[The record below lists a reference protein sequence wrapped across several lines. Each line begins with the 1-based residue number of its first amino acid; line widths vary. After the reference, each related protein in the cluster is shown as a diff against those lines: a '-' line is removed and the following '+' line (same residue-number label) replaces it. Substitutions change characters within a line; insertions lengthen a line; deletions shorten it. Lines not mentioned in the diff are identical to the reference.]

1 MLQLSRGASTL
12 LATAVIGIVIIG
24 YVVGHSRSQ
33 GAPAEKVLTASAG
46 NVLLTYP
53 VAWRAAV
60 AAPEIKGLAIA
71 HPLVLAP
78 GGDATQA
85 GLVAGALGGGEAAPL
100 PRPLIALMRALPETA
115 VVDLLG
121 SQAYRYAHV
130 NLAGFDRDLTLYA
143 IPNPSG
149 EETVLACYA
158 TASLTAYMRTC
169 EHIVASLALLGQSQT
184 YDLTPNP
191 SYARELSASVAALDQ
206 QRSSLRREMAVR
218 ATTAAARAAA
228 TRLASAYAGAAT
240 SISKLEPPSAASA
253 AQATLTRSILQ
264 ASAAYKPFATAVA
277 EENATGLTAA
287 RKQVDEAETGVQGAL
302 EEFALLGYQQ
312 A

>member
-1 MLQLSRGASTL
+1 MPQLSRGASTL
-12 LATAVIGIVIIG
+12 LATAVLGIVIIG
-24 YVVGHSRSQ
+24 YVLGHSRSQ
-33 GAPAEKVLTASAG
+33 GAPAEKMLTASAG

-53 VAWRAAV
+53 ATWHAATT
-60 AAPEIKGLAIA
+60 AADIQGLAIA

-85 GLVAGALGGGEAAPL
+85 GLVAGALGGGEGAPL
-100 PRPLIALMRALPETA
+100 PGPVIALMPELPETA

-130 NLAGFDRDLTLYA
+130 KLAGFNRDLTLYA

-158 TASLTAYMRTC
+158 SASQAAFIRAC
-169 EHIVASLALLGQSQT
+169 EHIVASLTVLGQAQT
-184 YDLTPNP
+184 YDLTANP
-191 SYARELSASVAALDQ
+191 SYARELSAPIATLDQ
-206 QRSSLRREMAVR
+206 QRSSLRAEMAAH
-218 ATTAAARAAA
+218 ATSAGARSAA
-228 TRLASAYAGAAT
+228 TRLASAYASAAA
-240 SISKLEPPSAASA
+240 SISKLEPPSAAGA
-253 AQATLTRSILQ
+253 AQTTLVHSLKQ
-264 ASAAYKPFATAVA
+264 AGAAYTTFATAA
-277 EENATGLTAA
+277 GEENVTGLNAA
-287 RKQVDEAETGVQGAL
+287 RKQIDEAETGVQRAL

>member
-12 LATAVIGIVIIG
+12 LATAVIGIAIIG
-24 YVVGHSRSQ
+24 YVVGHGRSQ
-33 GAPAEKVLTASAG
+33 GAPAEKVLSASAG

-53 VAWRAAV
+53 ATWRAAT

-78 GGDATQA
+78 GGDAAQA

-130 NLAGFDRDLTLYA
+130 KLTGFERDLTLYA
-143 IPNPSG
+143 IPNPGG

-158 TASLTAYMRTC
+158 AASVTADLRTC
-169 EHIVASLALLGQSQT
+169 EHIVASLTLLGQSQT

-191 SYARELSASVAALDQ
+191 SYARELSAAVAALDQ
-206 QRSSLRREMAVR
+206 QRASLRREMAAK
-218 ATTAAARAAA
+218 ATTATARAAA
-228 TRLASAYAGAAT
+228 TRLSAAYASAAT
-240 SISKLEPPSAASA
+240 SVSKLEPPSAAAA
-253 AQATLTRSILQ
+253 AQTTLTSSILR
-264 ASAAYKPFATAVA
+264 ASTAYKVFATAVA
-277 EENATGLTAA
+277 EESTTGLIVA
-287 RKQVDEAETGVQGAL
+287 RKQIDEAETGVQGAL
-302 EEFALLGYQQ
+302 EVFALLGYQQ

>member
-1 MLQLSRGASTL
+1 MLQLSRGATTL
-12 LATAVIGIVIIG
+12 LATAVLGIVIIG

-53 VAWRAAV
+53 MSWQATT
-60 AAPEIKGLAIA
+60 AAPEIQGLAIA

-78 GGDATQA
+78 RGDAKQA
-85 GLVAGALGGGEAAPL
+85 GLVAGVIGGSEGAPL
-100 PRPLIALMRALPETA
+100 PRAAIALMQALPETA

-121 SQAYRYAHV
+121 SQAYRYTHV
-130 NLAGFDRDLTLYA
+130 KLAGFDRDLTLYA

-158 TASLTAYMRTC
+158 SASLTASIRAC
-169 EHIVASLALLGQSQT
+169 EHIVASLTVLGQSQT

-191 SYARELSASVAALDQ
+191 SYAHELSAPIATLDQ
-206 QRSSLRREMAVR
+206 QRSSLRREMAAR
-218 ATTAAARAAA
+218 ATGAAAQSAA
-228 TRLASAYAGAAT
+228 TRLATAYASAAA
-240 SISKLEPPSAASA
+240 SIAKLEPPSAAGG
-253 AQATLTRSILQ
+253 AQTTLTSSIQQ
-264 ASAAYKPFATAVA
+264 ADTAYTGFATAA
-277 EENATGLTAA
+277 GEESVTGLNAA
-287 RKQVDEAETGVQGAL
+287 RKQIDEAETGVQRAL

-312 A
+312 S

>member
-12 LATAVIGIVIIG
+12 LATAVLGIVIIG
-24 YVVGHSRSQ
+24 YVLGHSRSQ
-33 GAPAEKVLTASAG
+33 GAPAEKMLTASAG

-53 VAWRAAV
+53 TTWRAATTTTD
-60 AAPEIKGLAIA
+60 IQGLAIT

-78 GGDATQA
+78 GGDTRQA
-85 GLVAGALGGGEAAPL
+85 GLVAGALGGGEGAPL
-100 PRPLIALMRALPETA
+100 PGPVIALMPSLPETA

-121 SQAYRYAHV
+121 SQAYRYTHV
-130 NLAGFDRDLTLYA
+130 KLAGFDRDLTLYA

-158 TASLTAYMRTC
+158 SASQTAYIRAC
-169 EHIVASLALLGQSQT
+169 EHIVASLTVLGQAQT

-191 SYARELSASVAALDQ
+191 SYARELSAQIATLEE
-206 QRSSLRREMAVR
+206 QRSSLRAEMAAH
-218 ATTAAARAAA
+218 ATSAAARSAA
-228 TRLASAYAGAAT
+228 TRLASAYASAAA
-240 SISKLEPPSAASA
+240 SIAKLEPPSAAGA
-253 AQATLTRSILQ
+253 AQTTLVHSIQQ
-264 ASAAYKPFATAVA
+264 AGGAYTTFATAA
-277 EENATGLTAA
+277 GEENVTRLNAA
-287 RKQVDEAETGVQGAL
+287 RKQIDEAETGVQRGL

>member
-12 LATAVIGIVIIG
+12 LATAVLGIVIIG

-53 VAWRAAV
+53 VTWRSAA

-78 GGDATQA
+78 GGDATRA

-100 PRPLIALMRALPETA
+100 PRPLVALMRALPETA

-130 NLAGFDRDLTLYA
+130 RLAGFDRDLTLYA
-143 IPNPSG
+143 IPNPGG
-149 EETVLACYA
+149 EEIVLACYSS
-158 TASLTAYMRTC
+158 ASLTADIRTC
-169 EHIVASLALLGQSQT
+169 EHIVASLTLLGQSQT
-184 YDLTPNP
+184 YDLTPNT
-191 SYARELSASVAALDQ
+191 SYARELSAPVAALDQ

-218 ATTAAARAAA
+218 ATTAAAQAAA
-228 TRLASAYAGAAT
+228 TRLASAYTSAAT
-240 SISKLEPPSAASA
+240 SISKLEPPSAAGA
-253 AQATLTRSILQ
+253 AQTTLTSSIAQ
-264 ASAAYKPFATAVA
+264 ASTAYKAFATAVA
-277 EENATGLTAA
+277 EENPTGLTAA
-287 RKQVDEAETGVQGAL
+287 RKQVEEAETDVQGAL